1 MTNAVEKPVTRRE
14 RRQMQNREAL
24 IAAGYTVISEKGID
38 AATMGEI
45 AELADVGSGT
55 VYNYFGSK
63 DDLVIAVMERVM
75 HRLAERIEAITNT
88 LEEPALHYA
97 FGVRCVLLATIE
109 DPRWK
114 GLLSRSEVISDA
126 MFRVMG
132 PFALKDL
139 EDARRAGSYD
149 VSNATLV
156 WRMATHAITGFG
168 LAVSKGLIDAASIDE
183 AVVSLLG
190 MVGVRRSEAIKMVYR
205 TWPELPPE

>member
-1 MTNAVEKPVTRRE
+1 MMDAVKKPVTRRE

-24 IAAGYTVISEKGID
+24 IAAGYKVISEKGID

-55 VYNYFGSK
+55 VYNYFDSK

-75 HRLAERIEAITNT
+75 HRLAERIEVITNT
-88 LEEPALHYA
+88 FDEPAHHYA
-97 FGVRCVLLATIE
+97 FGVRCVLRATTE

-139 EDARRAGSYD
+139 EEARHAGSYD
-149 VSNATLV
+149 VSDVNLV

-183 AVVSLLG
+183 AVVALLG
-190 MVGVRRSEAIKMVYR
+190 MVGVGRSEATKMVYR